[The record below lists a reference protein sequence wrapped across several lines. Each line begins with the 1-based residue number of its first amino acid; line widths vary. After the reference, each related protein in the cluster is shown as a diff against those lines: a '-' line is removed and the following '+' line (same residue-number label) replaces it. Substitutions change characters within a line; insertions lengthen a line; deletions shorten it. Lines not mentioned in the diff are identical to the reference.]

1 MVVMSDGCTGTMHV
15 ACSAMTILAQGQVMP
30 NQLLLVLMEQVYGI
44 KMFNIQNKPN
54 LRWLSRRLC
63 KAKRPSKTMSTT
75 AQSWIWSGSRR
86 GVLFGVGGFMLLA
99 GLPLLNKTVYQR
111 EQNVANM
118 RDSAADAKDAARNA
132 KLRV

>member
-1 MVVMSDGCTGTMHV
+1 M
-15 ACSAMTILAQGQVMP
+15 
-30 NQLLLVLMEQVYGI
+30 
-44 KMFNIQNKPN
+44 
-54 LRWLSRRLC
+54 SRRL
-63 KAKRPSKTMSTT
+63 ALQGQRPSKTMSAT

-99 GLPLLNKTVYQR
+99 GLPLLNKTIYQR

-132 KLRV
+132 RLRV